1 MFNRAKLSDNVV
13 ALDVIERI
21 VVAGF
26 YSFYVWRFLTEF
38 FATGNLSLFLLII
51 SEGSIVVFIIF
62 RRFSSEMTRRP
73 TDWLLGVLG
82 TTAPLFAQPSDG
94 WAYSTE
100 AFWILLMLVGI
111 LFSLA
116 SKFTLRRSFGIV
128 AANRGVKAN
137 GPYRL
142 VRHPMYA
149 GYILTHIGF
158 LVINP
163 TAWNTAVYLF
173 AFVFQIGR
181 ILAEERVLDRDPR
194 YQEYASAVRF
204 RLLPGVF

>member
-1 MFNRAKLSDNVV
+1 
-13 ALDVIERI
+13 
-21 VVAGF
+21 
-26 YSFYVWRFLTEF
+26 
-38 FATGNLSLFLLII
+38 
-51 SEGSIVVFIIF
+51 
-62 RRFSSEMTRRP
+62 
-73 TDWLLGVLG
+73 
-82 TTAPLFAQPSDG
+82 
-94 WAYSTE
+94 
-100 AFWILLMLVGI
+100 
-111 LFSLA
+111 
-116 SKFTLRRSFGIV
+116 
-128 AANRGVKAN
+128 
-137 GPYRL
+137 
-142 VRHPMYA
+142 MYA